1 MRAPPWCL
9 LRGETRGSLRYSC
22 RTRELI
28 RQAERRARF
37 QARRSACR
45 EVRFRRTGCPRSAA
59 PFFGAEGAAKQ
70 QNRRKRSVFPQRW
83 RRRAAARPLFFG
95 AEGAAKPQ
103 KKRKRSV
110 FSVTATAA
118 CGSAP
123 APRRV
128 RPSFFNAARFFYNNV
143 KRGGGRKKRPRA
155 ANISFSARKE
165 KVF

>member
-9 LRGETRGSLRYSC
+9 LRGKTRGSLRYSC

-83 RRRAAARPLFFG
+83 RRAAARPRPG
-95 AEGAAKPQ
+95 GCA
-103 KKRKRSV
+103 
-110 FSVTATAA
+110 
-118 CGSAP
+118 
-123 APRRV
+123 
-128 RPSFFNAARFFYNNV
+128 PSFFNAARFFIIML
-143 KRGGGRKKRPRA
+143 KGAEGGKTSAGGKYFLFRPKGKSFLKKVAKPKAKPLDRCRD
-155 ANISFSARKE
+155 IR
-165 KVF
+165 

>member
-9 LRGETRGSLRYSC
+9 LRGKTRGSLRYSC

-59 PFFGAEGAAKQ
+59 PFFGAEGEAKQ

-83 RRRAAARPLFFG
+83 RRAAARPRPG
-95 AEGAAKPQ
+95 GCA
-103 KKRKRSV
+103 
-110 FSVTATAA
+110 
-118 CGSAP
+118 
-123 APRRV
+123 
-128 RPSFFNAARFFYNNV
+128 PSFFNTARFFIIMLKGAEGGKNV
-143 KRGGGRKKRPRA
+143 RGRQIFPFPPERKKFFKKSGKTESKTA
-155 ANISFSARKE
+155 
-165 KVF
+165 

>member
-9 LRGETRGSLRYSC
+9 LRGKTRGSLRYSC

-59 PFFGAEGAAKQ
+59 PFFGAEGEAKQ

-83 RRRAAARPLFFG
+83 RRAAARRAPAGAPRRFLMPPGFFIIMLKG
-95 AEGAAKPQ
+95 AEGGKN
-103 KKRKRSV
+103 
-110 FSVTATAA
+110 
-118 CGSAP
+118 
-123 APRRV
+123 V
-128 RPSFFNAARFFYNNV
+128 RGRQIFPFPPE
-143 KRGGGRKKRPRA
+143 RKKFFKKSGKTESKTA
-155 ANISFSARKE
+155 
-165 KVF
+165 